1 MEAIQWLHHTN
12 VDRLLTMWQAINPT
26 AWIQPRP
33 NNAGTFTT
41 RPGTVEDENSGLT
54 PFRRTDNQMWTS
66 KDAVRG
72 Y

>member
-1 MEAIQWLHHTN
+1 
-12 VDRLLTMWQAINPT
+12 MWQAINPT

-41 RPGTVEDENSGLT
+41 RPGTVEDENSPLT

-66 KDAVRG
+66 KDAVCG